1 MWRIVYFYVTGINI
15 NWNKEWN
22 RIECNNMR
30 VLKKEKRTT
39 INSIKGIVID
49 LRENKGKQE
58 IRRENQDIRTKK
70 EMNKK

>member
-1 MWRIVYFYVTGINI
+1 
-15 NWNKEWN
+15 
-22 RIECNNMR
+22 MR

-58 IRRENQDIRTKK
+58 IRRENQDIRTKRILVRNNQKSIK
-70 EMNKK
+70 EEAFFSPNKSFFNASPKS